1 MEAVITKK
9 TELDIE
15 NIEYRDIRE
24 LVEGFNAAMVNY
36 ALSEN
41 GKIIKVVTFFNTK
54 APQKRLTFGVS
65 FKMLELFFNTI

>member
-24 LVEGFNAAMVNY
+24 LTAVQIRVLKFH
-36 ALSEN
+36 LS
-41 GKIIKVVTFFNTK
+41 
-54 APQKRLTFGVS
+54 A
-65 FKMLELFFNTI
+65 